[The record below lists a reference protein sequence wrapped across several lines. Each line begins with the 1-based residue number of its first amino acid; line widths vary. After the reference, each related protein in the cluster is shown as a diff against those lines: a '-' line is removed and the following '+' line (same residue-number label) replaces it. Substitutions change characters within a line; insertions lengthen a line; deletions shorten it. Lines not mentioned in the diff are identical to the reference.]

1 MNGKAA
7 DNGIPVG
14 TGAARKAAPF
24 AGAKV
29 IGKSARTATET
40 ETLETFR
47 ETSDPNVPD
56 RLKQYI

>member
-40 ETLETFR
+40 AGKPKPLR
-47 ETSDPNVPD
+47 HSGKAAIPMC
-56 RLKQYI
+56 RIG